1 MGINLKGRSF
11 LTLKDFTPEEI
22 NFMLDYAA
30 ALKKKKKKAV
40 RAGCSPAKT
49 SCCCLKKHP
58 PVHAAPLRL
67 QALTR
72 APA

>member
-1 MGINLKGRSF
+1 MGIDLKGRSF

-30 ALKKKKKKAV
+30 ALKKKKKKDA
-40 RAGCSPAKT
+40 RASCWLART
-49 SCCCLKKHP
+49 SCCCSRKHP
-58 PVHAAPLRL
+58 PAPAALSRSP
-67 QALTR
+67 ALTR